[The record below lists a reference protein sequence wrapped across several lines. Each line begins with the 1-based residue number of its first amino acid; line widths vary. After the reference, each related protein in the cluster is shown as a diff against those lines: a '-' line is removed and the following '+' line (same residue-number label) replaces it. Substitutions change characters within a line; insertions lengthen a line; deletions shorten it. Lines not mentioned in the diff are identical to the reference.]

1 MRTSS
6 RKVALLTFDEVDLL
20 DVAAV
25 VETLARSGRH
35 WNFRPFNV
43 ELVGLARGR
52 VKSRSGPRL
61 EVERAL
67 SECADPELV
76 IVPGG
81 YGARRLLDDERVLVW
96 LADTGGKA
104 ACVAAIGS
112 GVLLLGRAGLLSGV
126 NVAAQPE
133 TAALLEPMAPD
144 ARVDLERAVVE
155 HECVLTARASAD
167 AIDLALA
174 IVQRTLG
181 AKLADGTARALGL
194 SVPSVVE
201 IEGFES
207 PVAGAPD
214 TEGRD

>member
-20 DVAAV
+20 DVAGV

-43 ELVGLARGR
+43 ELVGLARAG

-61 EVERAL
+61 EVERDL

-76 IVPGG
+76 VVPGG
-81 YGARRLLDDERVLVW
+81 YGARRLLDDERVLLW
-96 LADTGGKA
+96 LASAGSTA

-112 GVLLLGRAGLLSGV
+112 GVLLLGRAGLLAGV

-133 TAALLEPMAPD
+133 TAALLEPIAPD
-144 ARVDLERAVVE
+144 ARVDPDRAVVE
-155 HECVLTARASAD
+155 HEGVLTARASAD

-174 IVQRTLG
+174 IVRRTLG

-194 SVPSVVE
+194 SLPNVIE
-201 IEGFES
+201 IAGFET
-207 PVAGAPD
+207 PVPGAP
-214 TEGRD
+214 EKQG